1 MFFFGIIYELR
12 YSIFRRRLPMNS
24 AADVWEKVKTL
35 MEGSMTA
42 VAIDTWFGD
51 VEAVALEDT
60 RLVLCVPTDFKRN
73 IIQARFRPG
82 VEAALK
88 ELFSFD
94 VDVALLLPEERD
106 AYARQSAVP
115 FPAGADG
122 SERYT
127 FERFVVGSTNR
138 FAYTAAKKVAEEP
151 GGAYNPLFI
160 YGQSGL
166 GKTHLLHAIANHVH
180 REHPAYRIMYVQ
192 SEVFVNE
199 FIDHVRHGK
208 DMQGFRD
215 KYRLVDLFLMDDVQ
229 FIAGKDSSEE
239 ELFHTFNTLYEQKKQ
254 IVFTS
259 DRPPHEMLRL
269 EQRLKT
275 RFEQGLPAD
284 IQPPDY
290 ETRVALL
297 KNKALERGIS
307 LPDPVL
313 SYVAENITSNVRQIE
328 GVVNKI
334 MAFQEL
340 MGAQVDVETTIRAV
354 RDILRA
360 KENFLPSAETIIQ
373 EVARFYELD
382 AAAITGQSQNKEIST
397 ARNVAMYIIR
407 EMTQLSL
414 AEIGQ
419 QFGGR
424 HHSTVLNSINRVE
437 KMMKTQ
443 PELMEII
450 RDITN
455 AVNSAY

>member
-1 MFFFGIIYELR
+1 MK
-12 YSIFRRRLPMNS
+12 S
-24 AADVWEKVKTL
+24 AADIWEKVKSL

-42 VAIDTWFGD
+42 VSIDTWFGD

-73 IIQARFRPG
+73 IIRTRFQGAVEQA
-82 VEAALK
+82 LQ
-88 ELFSFD
+88 ELFSFS

-106 AYARQSAVP
+106 AYAAQQTSAA
-115 FPAGADG
+115 PAGGDG
-122 SERYT
+122 AERYT

-151 GGAYNPLFI
+151 GGSYNPLFI

-166 GKTHLLHAIANHVH
+166 GKTHLLHAIANQVG
-180 REHPAYRIMYVQ
+180 RDHPGYRIMYVQ
-192 SEVFVNE
+192 SEDFVNE

-259 DRPPHEMLRL
+259 DRPPQEMLRL
-269 EQRLKT
+269 EQRLRT

-297 KNKALERGIS
+297 KNKAVERGIS

-340 MGAQVDVETTIRAV
+340 MGAQVDVETTVRAV
-354 RDILRA
+354 RDIDR
-360 KENFLPSAETIIQ
+360 KS
-373 EVARFYELD
+373 V
-382 AAAITGQSQNKEIST
+382 
-397 ARNVAMYIIR
+397 V
-407 EMTQLSL
+407 
-414 AEIGQ
+414 
-419 QFGGR
+419 
-424 HHSTVLNSINRVE
+424 
-437 KMMKTQ
+437 
-443 PELMEII
+443 
-450 RDITN
+450 
-455 AVNSAY
+455 

>member
-1 MFFFGIIYELR
+1 MR
-12 YSIFRRRLPMNS
+12 S
-24 AADVWEKVKTL
+24 AGDVWEKVKSL
-35 MEGSMTA
+35 MESGMTA
-42 VAIDTWFGD
+42 VSIETWFGD

-73 IIQARFRPG
+73 IIRTRFQSA
-82 VEAALK
+82 VEQALK

-94 VDVALLLPEERD
+94 VDVALLLPEEREV
-106 AYARQSAVP
+106 YTQQSATP
-115 FPAGADG
+115 AAAGAD
-122 SERYT
+122 ENKYT

-138 FAYTAAKKVAEEP
+138 FAFTAAQKVAEEP

-166 GKTHLLHAIANHVH
+166 GKTHLLHAIANQVRHNQ
-180 REHPAYRIMYVQ
+180 PGWRILYVQ
-192 SEVFVNE
+192 SEDFVNE
-199 FIDHVRHGK
+199 LIGSLRRGI

-215 KYRLVDLFLMDDVQ
+215 KYRQVDLFLMDDVQ

-340 MGAQVDVETTIRAV
+340 MGAQVDVETTVRAV

-360 KENFLPSAETIIQ
+360 KENFLPSADTIIQ

-382 AAAITGQSQNKEIST
+382 AAAIRGQSQNKEIST

-437 KMMKTQ
+437 KMMKAQ

>member
-1 MFFFGIIYELR
+1 MR
-12 YSIFRRRLPMNS
+12 S
-24 AADVWEKVKTL
+24 AADVWEKVKSL
-35 MEGSMTA
+35 MESGMTA
-42 VAIDTWFGD
+42 VSIETWFGD

-73 IIQARFRPG
+73 IIRTRFQSV
-82 VEAALK
+82 VEQALK

-94 VDVALLLPEERD
+94 VDVALLLPEERESYAQQAAPAAGGD
-106 AYARQSAVP
+106 A
-115 FPAGADG
+115 DK
-122 SERYT
+122 YT

-138 FAYTAAKKVAEEP
+138 FAFTAAQKVAEEP

-166 GKTHLLHAIANHVH
+166 GKTHLLHAIANRVH
-180 REHPAYRIMYVQ
+180 QNNPGCRIMYVQ
-192 SEVFVNE
+192 SEDFVNE
-199 FIDHVRHGK
+199 LIGNLRRGI

-269 EQRLKT
+269 EQRLRT

-297 KNKALERGIS
+297 KNKAVERGIS
-307 LPDPVL
+307 LPDTVL
-313 SYVAENITSNVRQIE
+313 SYVAENITSNVRQIA

-334 MAFQEL
+334 IAFQEML
-340 MGAQVDVETTIRAV
+340 RAELDVETIIRAV
-354 RDILRA
+354 REVLRD
-360 KENFLPSAETIIQ
+360 KENFLPSADTIIQ

-382 AAAITGQSQNKEIST
+382 SNVIRGPSQKKEVSN
-397 ARNVAMYIIR
+397 ARSVAMYIIR

-414 AEIGQ
+414 IEIGKH
-419 QFGGR
+419 FSGR
-424 HHSTVLNSINRVE
+424 NHATVISSIKRVE
-437 KMMKTQ
+437 KTMKEQ

-455 AVNSAY
+455 AVNSAW

>member
-1 MFFFGIIYELR
+1 MR
-12 YSIFRRRLPMNS
+12 S
-24 AADVWEKVKTL
+24 AADVWEKVKSL

-42 VAIDTWFGD
+42 VSIDTWFGD

-73 IIQARFRPG
+73 IIRTRFQSG

-106 AYARQSAVP
+106 VYTRQAAAPS
-115 FPAGADG
+115 PAGGDA
-122 SERYT
+122 ERYT

-138 FAYTAAKKVAEEP
+138 FAFTAAEKVADEP

-166 GKTHLLHAIANHVH
+166 GKTHLLHAISNRVRKNH
-180 REHPAYRIMYVQ
+180 PGYRIMYVQ
-192 SEVFVNE
+192 SEDFVNE
-199 FIDHVRHGK
+199 FINNVRRGK
-208 DMQGFRD
+208 DMQEFRD
-215 KYRLVDLFLMDDVQ
+215 KYRQVDLFLMDDVQ

-239 ELFHTFNTLYEQKKQ
+239 ELFHTFNTLYEQRKQ

-269 EQRLKT
+269 EQRLRT

-297 KNKALERGIS
+297 KNKSLERGIS

-313 SYVAENITSNVRQIE
+313 SYVADNITSNVRQIE

-360 KENFLPSAETIIQ
+360 KENFLPSADTIIQ

-382 AAAITGQSQNKEIST
+382 AAALRGQSQNKEIST
-397 ARNVAMYIIR
+397 ARNVCMYIIR

-414 AEIGQ
+414 AEIGR

-437 KMMKTQ
+437 KMMKDQ
-443 PELMEII
+443 PELTEII

>member
-1 MFFFGIIYELR
+1 MK
-12 YSIFRRRLPMNS
+12 S
-24 AADVWEKVKTL
+24 AADVWEKVKSL
-35 MEGSMTA
+35 KEGTMTA
-42 VAIDTWFGD
+42 VAIETWFGD
-51 VEAVALEDT
+51 MEAVALEDT

-73 IIQARFRPG
+73 IIRTRFQPNLEQALR
-82 VEAALK
+82 

-106 AYARQSAVP
+106 AYLDRAAAPTPVGGE
-115 FPAGADG
+115 GA
-122 SERYT
+122 ERYT

-138 FAYTAAKKVAEEP
+138 FAYTAAKKVADQP

-166 GKTHLLHAIANHVH
+166 GKTHLLHAIANQVRHD
-180 REHPAYRIMYVQ
+180 HPGFRILYVQ
-192 SEVFVNE
+192 SEDFVNE
-199 FIDHVRHGK
+199 LIGNLRRGI

-215 KYRLVDLFLMDDVQ
+215 KYRNVDLFLMDDVQ

-297 KNKALERGIS
+297 KNKAVERGIS

-340 MGAQVDVETTIRAV
+340 MGEQLDVETTVRAV
-354 RDILRA
+354 RDILRD
-360 KENFLPSAETIIQ
+360 KENFLPSADTIIQ

-382 AAAITGQSQNKEIST
+382 GAALRGQSQNKEIST

-437 KMMKTQ
+437 KMMKAQ
-443 PELMEII
+443 PELSEII

>member
-1 MFFFGIIYELR
+1 
-12 YSIFRRRLPMNS
+12 
-24 AADVWEKVKTL
+24 
-35 MEGSMTA
+35 MTS
-42 VAIDTWFGD
+42 VSIDTWFGD
-51 VEAVALEDT
+51 AEAVALEDT
-60 RLVLCVPTDFKRN
+60 RLVLCTPTDFKRD
-73 IIQARFRPG
+73 IIRSRFLPT
-82 VEAALK
+82 VQKALK

-94 VDVALLLPEERD
+94 VDVELLLPAERD
-106 AYARQSAVP
+106 VYQQKRTPVTTAPEA
-115 FPAGADG
+115 
-122 SERYT
+122 EKYT
-127 FERFVVGSTNR
+127 FERFVVGSTNK
-138 FAYTAAKKVAEEP
+138 FAFTAAQKVADEP
-151 GGAYNPLFI
+151 GGIYNPLFI

-166 GKTHLLHAIANHVH
+166 GKTHLLHAIAHRVH
-180 REHPAYRIMYVQ
+180 RNHPEFRIMYIQ
-192 SEVFVNE
+192 SEDFVNE
-199 FIDHVRHGK
+199 LITNLRRGM
-208 DMQGFRD
+208 DMQEFRD
-215 KYRLVDLFLMDDVQ
+215 KYRNVDLFLMDDVQ

-259 DRPPHEMLRL
+259 DRPPQEMLRL
-269 EQRLKT
+269 EQRLRT

-290 ETRVALL
+290 ETRMALL
-297 KNKALERGIS
+297 KNKSLERGIS

-340 MGAQVDVETTIRAV
+340 MGEQVDVETTIRAV

-360 KENFLPSAETIIQ
+360 KEDFLPSADTIVQ
-373 EVARFYELD
+373 EVARFYELEGD
-382 AAAITGQSQNKEIST
+382 AIRGQGQNKEIAT

-443 PELMEII
+443 PEMSEII

>member
-1 MFFFGIIYELR
+1 MK
-12 YSIFRRRLPMNS
+12 S
-24 AADVWEKVKTL
+24 AADVWEKLKN
-35 MEGSMTA
+35 MMAAAMSD
-42 VAIDTWFGD
+42 VAIETWFGD

-73 IIQARFRPG
+73 IIRTRFLSLI
-82 VEAALK
+82 EANLLD
-88 ELFSFD
+88 LFAFD
-94 VDVALLLPEERD
+94 VDCALLLPEER
-106 AYARQSAVP
+106 ATYLARQAAP
-115 FPAGADG
+115 TPAGGDG
-122 SERYT
+122 AERYT

-166 GKTHLLHAIANHVH
+166 GKTHLLHAIANQVRHNQ
-180 REHPAYRIMYVQ
+180 PGWRILYVQ
-192 SEVFVNE
+192 SEDFVNE
-199 FIDHVRHGK
+199 LIGSLRRGI

-215 KYRLVDLFLMDDVQ
+215 KYRNVDLFLMDDVQ

-297 KNKALERGIS
+297 KNKAVERGIS

-340 MGAQVDVETTIRAV
+340 MGAQVDVETTVRAV
-354 RDILRA
+354 RDILRS
-360 KENFLPSAETIIQ
+360 KENFLPSADTIIQ

-437 KMMKTQ
+437 KMMKAQ
-443 PELMEII
+443 PELSEII

>member
-1 MFFFGIIYELR
+1 MK
-12 YSIFRRRLPMNS
+12 S

-35 MEGSMTA
+35 MEKDMTA
-42 VAIDTWFGD
+42 VSIETWFGD
-51 VEAVALEDT
+51 VEAVALDESG
-60 RLVLCVPTDFKRN
+60 LILCVPTEFKRN
-73 IIQARFRPG
+73 IIRTRFLTA
-82 VEAALK
+82 VEHGLR

-94 VDVALLLPEERD
+94 VAVTLMLPEERD
-106 AYARQSAVP
+106 QYRKAGP
-115 FPAGADG
+115 TKPGDPAFQ
-122 SERYT
+122 EYT
-127 FERFVVGSTNR
+127 FDRFVVGSTNK
-138 FAYTAAKKVAEEP
+138 FAFTAAVKVANEP

-166 GKTHLLHAIANHVH
+166 GKTHLLHAIANRV
-180 REHPAYRIMYVQ
+180 REHHPNYRIMYIK
-192 SEVFVNE
+192 SDDFVNE
-199 FIDHVRHGK
+199 LISNLRHGN

-215 KYRLVDLFLMDDVQ
+215 KYRTVDLFLMDDVQ

-259 DRPPHEMLRL
+259 DRPPQEMLRL

-290 ETRVALL
+290 ETRMAIL
-297 KNKALERGIS
+297 KNKSLERGIV

-340 MGAQVDVETTIRAV
+340 MGAQVDVENTIRAV

-360 KENFLPSAETIIQ
+360 KEDFLPSAETIIQ

-382 AAAITGQSQNKEIST
+382 SDALRGQSQNKEITT

-437 KMMKTQ
+437 KMMKEQ
-443 PELMEII
+443 PELTEII

-455 AVNSAY
+455 AVNSAW

>member
-1 MFFFGIIYELR
+1 MK
-12 YSIFRRRLPMNS
+12 S
-24 AADVWEKVKTL
+24 AADIWDKVKNL
-35 MEGSMTA
+35 MERDLTA
-42 VAIDTWFGD
+42 VTIETFLGD

-60 RLVLCVPTDFKRN
+60 RLVLCVPSDYMRN
-73 IIQARFRPG
+73 LIRSRYQPVI
-82 VEAALK
+82 EKSLK

-94 VDVALLLPEERD
+94 VDVTLLIPEEREHYRSIEETKTSD
-106 AYARQSAVP
+106 
-115 FPAGADG
+115 PASRD
-122 SERYT
+122 YT
-127 FERFVVGSTNR
+127 FDRFVVGSTNK
-138 FAYTAAKKVAEEP
+138 FAFTAAVKVADEP

-160 YGQSGL
+160 YGPSGL
-166 GKTHLLHAIANHVH
+166 GKTHLLHAIANRV
-180 REHPAYRIMYVQ
+180 RENHSTYRILYIQ
-192 SEVFVNE
+192 SEDFVNE
-199 FIDHVRHGK
+199 LITNLRRGT
-208 DMQGFRD
+208 DMQAFRD
-215 KYRLVDLFLMDDVQ
+215 KYRNVDLFLMDDVQ

-259 DRPPHEMLRL
+259 DRPPQEMLRL

-290 ETRVALL
+290 ETRMAIL
-297 KNKALERGIS
+297 KNKSLERGIV
-307 LPDPVL
+307 LPEPVL
-313 SYVAENITSNVRQIE
+313 SYVAENITANVRQIE

-340 MGAQVDVETTIRAV
+340 MGAQVDVENTIRAV
-354 RDILRA
+354 RDILRS
-360 KENFLPSAETIIQ
+360 KEDFLPSADTIIQ

-382 AAAITGQSQNKEIST
+382 SDALRGQSQNKEITT

-437 KMMKTQ
+437 KNMKEQ
-443 PELMEII
+443 PQLMEII